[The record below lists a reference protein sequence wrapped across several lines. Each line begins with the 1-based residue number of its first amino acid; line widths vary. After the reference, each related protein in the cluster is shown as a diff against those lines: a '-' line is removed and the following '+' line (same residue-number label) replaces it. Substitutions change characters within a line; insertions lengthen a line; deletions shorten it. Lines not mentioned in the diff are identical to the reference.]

1 MKNYY
6 WKLIDSK
13 TAKKFLKEKKKIYQI
28 FEDESYCR
36 IENDS
41 DLNDCKESKTEIGIK
56 IPI

>member
-56 IPI
+56 IQI

>member
-6 WKLIDSK
+6 WKLIDLK

>member
-1 MKNYY
+1 LLFSY
-6 WKLIDSK
+6 WKLIDLK

>member
-1 MKNYY
+1 MKNFY
-6 WKLIDSK
+6 WRIINLK

-28 FEDESYCR
+28 FEDESYCI
-36 IENDS
+36 IENDG

>member
-6 WKLIDSK
+6 WKLIDLK

-56 IPI
+56 IQI